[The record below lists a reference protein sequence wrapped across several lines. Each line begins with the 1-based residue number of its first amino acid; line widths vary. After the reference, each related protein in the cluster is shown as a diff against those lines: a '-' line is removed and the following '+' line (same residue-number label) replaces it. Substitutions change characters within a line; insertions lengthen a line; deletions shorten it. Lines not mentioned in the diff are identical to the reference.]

1 MCLNTKVPDLY
12 RNYNII
18 FFSERFFSL
27 QDFDIFAQGKFFY
40 FFTAYNNQFK
50 SISMK
55 QCFRLQLR
63 LLICMLLISLAGYS
77 QNNASSSSTPNPM
90 PKLQSTGNAEI
101 DRANHAK
108 AVQAWKEKE
117 SKRLEQLRSNSV
129 DAKNTSV
136 KSNNVKSKSNK
147 EVQMNSNPVISK
159 DARIRET
166 TIIDLPGYPK
176 YISTGNTSL
185 DEKNYQNAKADWINS
200 NPAVYNKYL
209 SEHSN
214 GSGKLKRNQSN
225 STK

>member
-1 MCLNTKVPDLY
+1 
-12 RNYNII
+12 
-18 FFSERFFSL
+18 
-27 QDFDIFAQGKFFY
+27 
-40 FFTAYNNQFK
+40 
-50 SISMK
+50 MK
-55 QCFRLQLR
+55 QCFRFQLH

-101 DRANHAK
+101 DRVNHAK
-108 AVQAWKEKE
+108 AIEAWKEKE
-117 SKRLEQLRSNSV
+117 SKRVEQLRSNSV

>member
-1 MCLNTKVPDLY
+1 
-12 RNYNII
+12 
-18 FFSERFFSL
+18 
-27 QDFDIFAQGKFFY
+27 
-40 FFTAYNNQFK
+40 
-50 SISMK
+50 MK
-55 QCFRLQLR
+55 QCFRFQLQL
-63 LLICMLLISLAGYS
+63 LVCMMLISLAGYS

-117 SKRLEQLRSNSV
+117 SKRVEQMRSNSV

-136 KSNNVKSKSNK
+136 KSNVVKSKSNTGTQK
-147 EVQMNSNPVISK
+147 SSNASNSK

-176 YISTGNTSL
+176 YISTGNPSL
-185 DEKNYQNAKADWINS
+185 DEKNYQNAKADWINA
-200 NPAVYNKYL
+200 NPAAYNKYL
-209 SEHSN
+209 SEHTN
-214 GSGKLKRNQSN
+214 GSGKLKRKQPN